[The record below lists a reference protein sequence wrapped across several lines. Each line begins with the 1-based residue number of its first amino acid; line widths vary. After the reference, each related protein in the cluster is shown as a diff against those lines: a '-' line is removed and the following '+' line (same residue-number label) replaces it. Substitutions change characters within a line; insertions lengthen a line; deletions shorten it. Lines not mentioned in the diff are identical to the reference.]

1 MLYYSILKLGGFI
14 MIKDKKL
21 IETTLD
27 SLQYMLDCEDD
38 YIPFDEAT
46 NEYMNIFNIDLEDD
60 NILWGD
66 GNTCIL
72 KDIVMMSRYILDNS
86 DPNILLGMI
95 QLTDDNLLKEYVK
108 TRFNSKQIKFL
119 KGGK

>member
-1 MLYYSILKLGGFI
+1 

>member
-1 MLYYSILKLGGFI
+1 

-46 NEYMNIFNIDLEDD
+46 NEYMNVFNIDLDDD

-66 GNTCIL
+66 GTSCIL
-72 KDIVMMSRYILDNS
+72 KDIVMMSRHILDNS
-86 DPNILLGMI
+86 DPAILMELL
-95 QLTDDNLLKEYVK
+95 QLTDDNLLKEYMK
-108 TRFNSKQIKFL
+108 TRINSKQIKF
-119 KGGK
+119 